1 MSERLDAITVSRGTG
16 EGHQQVSVS
25 TSSAATTNVIAD
37 LDPLVYS
44 TVECFAVAGTGTP
57 TATVA
62 AGTPIPALTL
72 IRLTGIQPG
81 DRLAF
86 ITATGTG
93 TVYVCPNK

>member
-1 MSERLDAITVSRGTG
+1 MSDRLDAITVSRGSG

-25 TSSAATTNVIAD
+25 TSTAATTNPITD
-37 LDPLVYS
+37 LNPLVYS
-44 TVECFAVAGTGTP
+44 TVECFAVAGPGTP

-72 IRLTGIQPG
+72 IRLTGVQLG

-86 ITATGTG
+86 IAATGSG